1 MSKIYIHKAQSIS
14 PVPSFENGAY
24 NALQSSKTEGKAIHP
39 DYKSLLKVPGLR
51 RMSEIIKM
59 ALTCGLDVAKDQP
72 IDAIIVGSGLGNL
85 THTVT
90 FLNQVETNEDAKPI
104 SPTQFIQSTHNT
116 IAGQLALLQQCNQ
129 YNMTHVQAGVS
140 FETAA
145 IDAVMKIEGQQYEN
159 ILLGVVDEL
168 HPLMLE
174 WGEKAGLSIEKI
186 GEGASFFYLSPFE
199 SQENVVLS
207 FTDVILPG
215 QVQEILTEQEITDV
229 FYVNSHVSEDQIQES
244 INGNVIDFTDRCGI
258 YWSNS
263 GLIFQAAYEVLAE
276 GKEVAEWGKTSK
288 KIAVVNNY
296 NNQFVG
302 VSILEKL

>member
-24 NALQSSKTEGKAIHP
+24 NALQNSKTDGKAIHP

-59 ALTCGLDVAKDQP
+59 ALICGLDVAQDQP

-116 IAGQLALLQQCNQ
+116 IAGQLALLLQCNQ

-145 IDAVMKIEGQQYEN
+145 IDALMKIESQQYEN

-186 GEGASFFYLSPFE
+186 GEGASFFHLSPFE
-199 SQENVVLS
+199 SKEKVILSYTDVVLPS
-207 FTDVILPG
+207 QVSQTLEKHEVTDI
-215 QVQEILTEQEITDV
+215 
-229 FYVNSHVSEDQIQES
+229 FHVNSHVSEDQLQES
-244 INGNVIDFTDRCGI
+244 INGNVVDFTERSGI

-263 GLIFQAAYEVLAE
+263 GLIFQAAYEVLAQ
-276 GKEVAEWGKTSK
+276 EVEVQQWNKTPN
-288 KIAVVNNY
+288 KIAVVNNH
-296 NNQFVG
+296 NNEFVG
-302 VSILEKL
+302 ISILEKL